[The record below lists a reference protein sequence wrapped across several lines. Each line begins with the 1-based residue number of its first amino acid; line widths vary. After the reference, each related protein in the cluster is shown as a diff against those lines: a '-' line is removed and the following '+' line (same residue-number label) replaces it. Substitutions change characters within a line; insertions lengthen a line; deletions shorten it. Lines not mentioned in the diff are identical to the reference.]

1 MQDLEY
7 RRFQSRLMPT
17 VEEESVIGVRI
28 PLLRKYAALL
38 AKTEEGTQFM
48 KELPHHYY
56 EENNLHGFLIEK
68 IKDYDEC
75 VKELDRFLPYVDNWA
90 TCDMMSPKI
99 LKKYPEKLLE
109 KIREWIRSK
118 DTYTVR
124 FAIGCLMNDYLEEEF
139 QENYLKMVA
148 NVESEEYYIRMMQAW
163 YFATALAKQYEAAL
177 PLLQQNCLNVWVHNK
192 TIQKAVESYRI
203 SPEQKNYLRT
213 LKR

>member
-28 PLLRKYAALL
+28 PLLRKYAAQM
-38 AKTEEGTQFM
+38 AKTEEGAQFM
-48 KELPHHYY
+48 KELPHYYY

-99 LKKYPEKLLE
+99 LKKYPEKLIE
-109 KIREWIRSK
+109 KIREWIRSE

-124 FAIGCLMNDYLEEEF
+124 FAIGCLMDYYLEEEF
-139 QENYLKMVA
+139 QESYLKMA
-148 NVESEEYYIRMMQAW
+148 ADVESEEYYIRMMQAW

-177 PLLQQNCLNVWVHNK
+177 PLLQQNCLNEWVHNK

-203 SPEQKNYLRT
+203 SLEQKNYLRT